1 MYTVKNYLQD
11 VDYHLDEYVFQTVPG
26 LILQDAYL
34 AVRIDRVESVGG
46 EWYIEAVYMM
56 DAANNIVSFNHDHW
70 LCSTL
75 AKDIDRDVALCR
87 LITLECRLDD

>member
-1 MYTVKNYLQD
+1 MYTVKSYLQD
-11 VDYHLDEYVFQTVPG
+11 VDYHLDEYVFKTVPG

-34 AVRIDRVESVGG
+34 AIRIDRVEGVYG
-46 EWYIEAVYMM
+46 EWYIEAVYVT
-56 DAANNIVSFNHDHW
+56 DAANNIVSFGQDHW

-75 AKDIDRDVALCR
+75 AKEIDRDATLCR